1 VVSESESKKESESEE
16 EDDITRINKY
26 LDQDLKELGLDR
38 LNREDINESDTKIKV
53 SEEFKNS
60 KFFDQSVIDLEDKL
74 SFKLSFKE
82 AVIGSSSSTYYLL
95 VFLFNKYRY

>member
-1 VVSESESKKESESEE
+1 VISELKSKEENKSKEK
-16 EDDITRINKY
+16 DNITYINKY

-38 LNREDINESDTKIKV
+38 LDKKNINKSDTKIKV
-53 SEEFKNS
+53 SKEFKNS
-60 KFFDQSVIDLEDKL
+60 KFFDQLVINLKNKL